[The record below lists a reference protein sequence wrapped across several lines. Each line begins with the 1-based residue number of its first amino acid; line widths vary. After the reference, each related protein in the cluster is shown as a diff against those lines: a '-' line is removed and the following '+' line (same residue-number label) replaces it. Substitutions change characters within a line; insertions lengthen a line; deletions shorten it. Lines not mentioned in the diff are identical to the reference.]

1 MDKKKIAFL
10 AVTASVAVVAA
21 GTWAFNASASN
32 GSDAALIKRVEKQFP
47 NTKVTGANC
56 DTGLPLCEVIAGQ
69 NVFYVTKDARFAFVG
84 AVLDLEKKRDLTDS
98 RLREL
103 AAVGNAEA
111 KINGQAAA
119 APAGPQ
125 RAPAPAGDA
134 RTINV
139 TLPAANGIVH
149 NAGAPIKIKVFSD
162 LNCGYCN
169 RLHSELKTAKD
180 IEVTEYPMAFLSPDS
195 REKGGIALCAKDRS
209 KAVDAIYNSGEVVTS
224 GDCEQAK
231 KAVDAN
237 TEFGQRNGITGTPTI
252 VRADGQSHSGWMP
265 LPEVR
270 AWATQGS
277 RS

>member
-21 GTWAFNASASN
+21 GTWAFNASAAN
-32 GSDAALIKRVEKQFP
+32 GSDVALIKRVEKQFP

-69 NVFYVTKDARFAFVG
+69 NVFYVTKDARYAFVG
-84 AVLDLEKKRDLTDS
+84 AILDLEKKRDLTDS

-111 KINGQAAA
+111 KINGQAAPAVGQQPAA
-119 APAGPQ
+119 APAG
-125 RAPAPAGDA
+125 DSKK
-134 RTINV
+134 IDV
-139 TLPAANGIVH
+139 TLPVANAIVH
-149 NAGAPIKIKVFSD
+149 NTGAPIKIKVFSD

-169 RLHSELKTAKD
+169 RLHAELKAAKD

-224 GDCEQAK
+224 GDCEKAK

-265 LPEVR
+265 LSEVR
-270 AWATQGS
+270 AWATQGA